1 MKNNNK
7 NEKKG
12 GVFGLLNGGASNAG
26 GITPGVIGGTAQA
39 ASSASGLAA
48 LFTGKALGT
57 VLTVALVAGI
67 GAFGLMSGS
76 NMGNDM
82 PNSATMMASAQEAQ
96 NYVPAIERANAENAG
111 KSSIGMFND
120 TNRGAVKF
128 DVDPTLNVKGSASEA
143 EDSGFA
149 EMSEYDT
156 DTDAAE
162 SGDATDMAEAAEES
176 GATLNASGFGNL
188 GTSADTSARTL
199 NTGATGKLVPTA
211 KFMPKKFKSVKEGQA
226 LAFKGAKRAQKRSA
240 ATVGARRGKKAF
252 GQAKFMNNMMKSAA
266 ASSNYATSRATMDAA
281 WEGTASGGDASN
293 TLDAGALTEGEGM
306 SFGATGSSLS
316 GSNNSTFSTDGSSY
330 VPPVSDA
337 VEDTPWQKDVQRLQ
351 TMLMAAFAMLAV
363 ASLLADIKNTGGFWG
378 AAAAIACAALIAVAL
393 VMSAI
398 AVAISIKLM
407 TTYKQVKLGGIWLLL
422 SGATF
427 ALCAVA
433 AWKSSAAYFAKEGGG
448 KAAFISAMQA
458 LKNTILIGS
467 LVGGLAVGLAGSVQG
482 EKKQSTVSNETNETN
497 ETAMVYQL
505 PDNPAGRSM
514 LS

>member
-76 NMGNDM
+76 NMGSDM

-149 EMSEYDT
+149 EMGEYDT

-162 SGDATDMAEAAEES
+162 FGDAENIASEAAEES

-199 NTGATGKLVPTA
+199 NTGSTGKLNPTA
-211 KFMPKKFKSVKEGQA
+211 KFQARKFKSVKEGQA

-240 ATVGARRGKKAF
+240 SAVGARRGKKAF

-306 SFGATGSSLS
+306 TFGATGSSLS
-316 GSNNSTFSTDGSSY
+316 GSNNSNFNTDGSSY
-330 VPPVSDA
+330 VPEVSDA
-337 VEDTPWQKDVQRLQ
+337 VDDTPWQKDLQ
-351 TMLMAAFAMLAV
+351 TLQKCLMAGLAMLGVAALLVELANKVSFPPLVAALRIAAAVMIAAALVLAAV
-363 ASLLADIKNTGGFWG
+363 AVAKS
-378 AAAAIACAALIAVAL
+378 IA
-393 VMSAI
+393 
-398 AVAISIKLM
+398 LM
-407 TTYKQVKLGGIWLLL
+407 TKYQQKKLGGIWLLI
-422 SGATF
+422 SGVTF
-427 ALCAVA
+427 AGIAIVA
-433 AWKSSAAYFAKEGGG
+433 FTAGKAAIKASSAALAELAASISSMKAWILGGC
-448 KAAFISAMQA
+448 
-458 LKNTILIGS
+458 
-467 LVGGLAVGLAGSVQG
+467 LVGGLAMGLAGSVQG
-482 EKKQSTVSNETNETN
+482 EKKQTTVSN

>member
-111 KSSIGMFND
+111 KSSIKMFND
-120 TNRGAVKF
+120 TNSGAVKF
-128 DVDPTLNVKGSASEA
+128 DVDPTLNVKGNASEA

-149 EMSEYDT
+149 EMGEYDT
-156 DTDAAE
+156 DMDAAE
-162 SGDATDMAEAAEES
+162 FGDATDMAEAAKES

-199 NTGATGKLVPTA
+199 NTGSTGKLVPTA

-240 ATVGARRGKKAF
+240 STVGARRGKKAF

-281 WEGTASGGDASN
+281 WEGTVSGGDASN

-316 GSNNSTFSTDGSSY
+316 GNNNSNYGTDGSSY
-330 VPPVSDA
+330 VPPVSNA
-337 VEDTPWQKDVQRLQ
+337 VDETPWAGTVQKIQMM
-351 TMLMAAFAMLAV
+351 MLAVFAMLAI
-363 ASLLADIKNTGGFWG
+363 AAALADTWLGEI
-378 AAAAIACAALIAVAL
+378 AAWAIVIAAIALCLVA
-393 VMSAI
+393 
-398 AVAISIKLM
+398 
-407 TTYKQVKLGGIWLLL
+407 LLL
-422 SGATF
+422 SISLITKYKQQKLGMIWSAITGVSLI
-427 ALCAVA
+427 ACCVA
-433 AWKSSAAYFAKEGGG
+433 ALAGTGALGSIKGSTDSMIVNVFSSFKWWIIGGCV
-448 KAAFISAMQA
+448 
-458 LKNTILIGS
+458 
-467 LVGGLAVGLAGSVQG
+467 VGGLAMGLAGSMQG
-482 EKKQSTVSNETNETN
+482 EKSQSIGSNQ
-497 ETAMVYQL
+497 TAMVYQL
-505 PDNPAGRSM
+505 PDNPAGRSL

>member
-82 PNSATMMASAQEAQ
+82 PNSDTMMASAQEAQ

-162 SGDATDMAEAAEES
+162 FGDAENIASEAAEES

-188 GTSADTSARTL
+188 GNTSADTSARTL
-199 NTGATGKLVPTA
+199 NTGSTGNLVPTA

-316 GSNNSTFSTDGSSY
+316 GSNNSTFGTDGSSY

-337 VEDTPWQKDVQRLQ
+337 VEDTPWAGTVQKIQMMMYAVLG
-351 TMLMAAFAMLAV
+351 MIAIAAALFDASKTPWTAWMKILAWAMV
-363 ASLLADIKNTGGFWG
+363 I
-378 AAAAIACAALIAVAL
+378 AAIALSAYALYL
-393 VMSAI
+393 
-398 AVAISIKLM
+398 SITLM
-407 TTYKQVKLGGIWLLL
+407 TKYQQKKLGLIWTAITGVSLVACCWAAVKGL
-422 SGATF
+422 GAANAAGKC
-427 ALCAVA
+427 ALQTLFESIAGLKWWVLGGCAV
-433 AWKSSAAYFAKEGGG
+433 GMLG
-448 KAAFISAMQA
+448 ISM
-458 LKNTILIGS
+458 L
-467 LVGGLAVGLAGSVQG
+467 GSVQG
-482 EKKQSTVSNETNETN
+482 EKKQSTGSN

-505 PDNPAGRSM
+505 PDNPAGRSL

>member
-156 DTDAAE
+156 DTGAAE
-162 SGDATDMAEAAEES
+162 SGDAADMAEVAEES
-176 GATLNASGFGNL
+176 GATLNASGFGNI
-188 GTSADTSARTL
+188 GNTSADTSARTL
-199 NTGATGKLVPTA
+199 NTGSTGKLVPTA

-330 VPPVSDA
+330 VPEVSEA
-337 VEDTPWQKDVQRLQ
+337 VDDTPWQKDLQ
-351 TMLMAAFAMLAV
+351 TLQKCLMAGLAMLGVAALLVELANKVSWPPLVAALRIAAAVMIAAALALAAV
-363 ASLLADIKNTGGFWG
+363 AVAKS
-378 AAAAIACAALIAVAL
+378 IA
-393 VMSAI
+393 
-398 AVAISIKLM
+398 LM
-407 TTYKQVKLGGIWLLL
+407 TKYQQKKLGGIWLLI
-422 SGATF
+422 SGVTF
-427 ALCAVA
+427 AGIAIVA
-433 AWKSSAAYFAKEGGG
+433 FTAG
-448 KAAFISAMQA
+448 KAALTAKANALAALAESISSM
-458 LKNTILIGS
+458 KMWILGGC
-467 LVGGLAVGLAGSVQG
+467 LVGGLAMGLASSVQG
-482 EKKQSTVSNETNETN
+482 EKSQSTGTT

-505 PDNPAGRSM
+505 PDNPAGRSL

>member
-39 ASSASGLAA
+39 ASSASGFAA

-76 NMGNDM
+76 NMGSDM
-82 PNSATMMASAQEAQ
+82 PNSDTMMASAQEAQ

-128 DVDPTLNVKGSASEA
+128 DIDPTLNVKGSALEA

-149 EMSEYDT
+149 EMGEYDT
-156 DTDAAE
+156 NTDAAE

-199 NTGATGKLVPTA
+199 NTGSTGKLNPTA
-211 KFMPKKFKSVKEGQA
+211 KFQAKKFKSVKEGQA

-316 GSNNSTFSTDGSSY
+316 GSNNSTFGTDGSSY

-337 VEDTPWQKDVQRLQ
+337 VEETPWAGTVQKIQMMMYAVL
-351 TMLMAAFAMLAV
+351 AMLAIAAALSS
-363 ASLLADIKNTGGFWG
+363 ASHTPWTKWMWFLAWAMVI
-378 AAAAIACAALIAVAL
+378 AAIALCVAALAL
-393 VMSAI
+393 
-398 AVAISIKLM
+398 SITLM
-407 TTYKQVKLGGIWLLL
+407 TKYKQQKLGLIWTAITGVSLIACCWAAIKGMGAFSATKVTAMQALFSGLAGIKAWVI
-422 SGATF
+422 GG
-427 ALCAVA
+427 CAVA
-433 AWKSSAAYFAKEGGG
+433 ALG
-448 KAAFISAMQA
+448 I
-458 LKNTILIGS
+458 
-467 LVGGLAVGLAGSVQG
+467 GLAGSIQG
-482 EKKQSTVSNETNETN
+482 EKSQSTGSS

-505 PDNPAGRSM
+505 PDNPVGRSM

>member
-48 LFTGKALGT
+48 LFTGKALST
-57 VLTVALVAGI
+57 VITVALVAGI

-82 PNSATMMASAQEAQ
+82 PNSDTMMASAQKAQ
-96 NYVPAIERANAENAG
+96 SYVPAIERANAENAG

-128 DVDPTLNVKGSASEA
+128 DVDPTLNVKGNASEA

-149 EMSEYDT
+149 EMGEYDT
-156 DTDAAE
+156 NTDATE
-162 SGDATDMAEAAEES
+162 FGDAADMAEAAEES

-188 GTSADTSARTL
+188 GNTSADTSARTL
-199 NTGATGKLVPTA
+199 NTGSTGNLIPTA

-281 WEGTASGGDASN
+281 WEGTASGGDSSN

-316 GSNNSTFSTDGSSY
+316 GSNNSNFGTEGSSY
-330 VPPVSDA
+330 VPEVSEA
-337 VEDTPWQKDVQRLQ
+337 VEDTPWAGTVQKIQMMMYAVL
-351 TMLMAAFAMLAV
+351 AMLAIAAALSS
-363 ASLLADIKNTGGFWG
+363 ASHTPWTKWMWFLAWAMVI
-378 AAAAIACAALIAVAL
+378 AAIALCVAALAL
-393 VMSAI
+393 
-398 AVAISIKLM
+398 SITLM
-407 TTYKQVKLGGIWLLL
+407 TKYKQQKLGLIWTAITGVSLIACCWAAIKGMGAFSATKVTAMQALFSGLAGIKAWVI
-422 SGATF
+422 GG
-427 ALCAVA
+427 CAVA
-433 AWKSSAAYFAKEGGG
+433 ALG
-448 KAAFISAMQA
+448 I
-458 LKNTILIGS
+458 
-467 LVGGLAVGLAGSVQG
+467 GLAGSIQG
-482 EKKQSTVSNETNETN
+482 EKSQSVGSN
-497 ETAMVYQL
+497 ETAMVYQM
-505 PDNPAGRSM
+505 PDNPAGISM

>member
-12 GVFGLLNGGASNAG
+12 GVFGLLNGSASNAG

-48 LFTGKALGT
+48 LFTGKALST
-57 VLTVALVAGI
+57 VITVALVAGI

-82 PNSATMMASAQEAQ
+82 PNSDTMMASAQEAQ
-96 NYVPAIERANAENAG
+96 SYVPAIERANAENAG

-128 DVDPTLNVKGSASEA
+128 DVDPTLNVKGNASEA

-149 EMSEYDT
+149 EMGEYDT
-156 DTDAAE
+156 NTDATE
-162 SGDATDMAEAAEES
+162 FGDAADMAEAAEES

-188 GTSADTSARTL
+188 GNTSADTSARTL
-199 NTGATGKLVPTA
+199 NTGSTGNLVPTA

-226 LAFKGAKRAQKRSA
+226 LAFKGGKKAQKRSA

-281 WEGTASGGDASN
+281 WEGTASGGDSAN

-316 GSNNSTFSTDGSSY
+316 GSNNSNFGTEGSSY
-330 VPPVSDA
+330 VPEVSKA
-337 VEDTPWQKDVQRLQ
+337 EEVTPWKGVVS
-351 TMLMAAFAMLAV
+351 TIKTLMISALV
-363 ASLLADIKNTGGFWG
+363 LLAL
-378 AAAAIACAALIAVAL
+378 AAALAHIPAIGQGLCAAIVAVAL
-393 VMSAI
+393 
-398 AVAISIKLM
+398 
-407 TTYKQVKLGGIWLLL
+407 
-422 SGATF
+422 
-427 ALCAVA
+427 ALCAIAFVMSLTLIFQYNQKKLGLT
-433 AWKSSAAYFAKEGGG
+433 WSAITGVSLVGLCW
-448 KAAFISAMQA
+448 AAFGGTGSFSTAKATVISSIYKVLSFKVWMPW
-458 LKNTILIGS
+458 ILIG
-467 LVGGLAVGLAGSVQG
+467 VGALGMGLAGSMEG
-482 EKKQSTVSNETNETN
+482 EKSQSVGSN
-497 ETAMVYQL
+497 ETAMVYQM
-505 PDNPAGRSM
+505 PDNPAGISM